1 MAKQRSIQITQLDY
15 DRLTELINGYK
26 SRHMES
32 PKHLEQ
38 LEEELKRAKI
48 VAPKK
53 IPADVITMNS
63 TIRLKDM
70 ESGEVFNYRL
80 VYPQD
85 ADPENDCISVLAPIG
100 TALIG
105 FRVGDEIHWDVPAGQ
120 RHLFV
125 QEVLFQPE
133 ATGDFT
139 L

>member
-15 DRLTELINGYK
+15 DRLTELIHDFK
-26 SRHMES
+26 SRQIES

-38 LEEELKRAKI
+38 LEDELKRAK
-48 VAPKK
+48 VVSPKK
-53 IPADVITMNS
+53 VSADVITMNS

-70 ESGEVFNYRL
+70 DSGEVFDYRL

-85 ADPENDCISVLAPIG
+85 ADPENGWISILAPIG

-105 FRVGDEIHWDVPAGQ
+105 FKVGYEINWEVPAGQ
-120 RHLFV
+120 RHLYV
-125 QEVLFQPE
+125 QEVLYQPE